1 MFYLIS
7 VICFF
12 TYQCSIMTG
21 LHRHKVLG
29 EKGNIT
35 IESDD
40 WYGSIIS
47 CLQNVSCEVLFEDIS
62 KFPSYNSFEE
72 LQKDIND
79 TLYNLYKAYQSFCK
93 DLNSSECISVREDI
107 KNLVIRN
114 YSKRDNNYY
123 PHLKAEACNALI
135 SVNELF

>member
-21 LHRHKVLG
+21 LHPHKELG

-47 CLQNVSCEVLFEDIS
+47 CLKNYPCKELFEDIS

-79 TLYNLYKAYQSFCK
+79 TLYNLYKAYQSHCK
-93 DLNSSECISVREDI
+93 DLNSSGCISVRDYI
-107 KNLVIRN
+107 KNLVTGN
-114 YSKRDNNYY
+114 YSKRDKKYY
-123 PHLKAEACNALI
+123 PHLKAVACNLI
-135 SVNELF
+135 S

>member
-21 LHRHKVLG
+21 LHPHKELG

-47 CLQNVSCEVLFEDIS
+47 CLKNYPCKELFEDIS

-72 LQKDIND
+72 LQKVIND
-79 TLYNLYKAYQSFCK
+79 RLYSLYKAYQSFCK
-93 DLNSSECISVREDI
+93 DHLNLPNCYSVREDI
-107 KNLVIRN
+107 KILVTGH
-114 YSKRDNNYY
+114 YSKRNIYYY
-123 PHLKAEACNALI
+123 PHLKAVACNDLI
-135 SVNELF
+135 SDN